1 MARPRSEDK
10 RNAILTAATQV
21 FAEQG
26 LSAPTARIAREAG
39 VAGGTLF
46 TYFRTKEEL
55 LNQLYLSLKL
65 EMREMLMA
73 AYPHEA
79 SLQQRMQ
86 HFWRSYVGW
95 GVANPDKRKVMVQLA
110 LSSHIDDRSK
120 AISAEAF
127 AEIGALLEESRR
139 SGLLR
144 DRLPPELVPA
154 ILGALAEMTMDL
166 VLREPKQA
174 EYYSQAG
181 FEACWNAIA
190 KS

>member
-10 RNAILTAATQV
+10 RNAILTAATEV

-65 EMREMLMA
+65 GMRETLMA
-73 AYPHEA
+73 TYPHEA
-79 SLQQRMQ
+79 SLQERMR

-110 LSSHIDDRSK
+110 MSSHIDDRSK
-120 AISAEAF
+120 ATSAEAF

-144 DRLPPELVPA
+144 DKLPPELIPA
-154 ILGALAEMTMDL
+154 ILGSLAEMTMDL
-166 VLREPKQA
+166 ILREPKHA

-190 KS
+190 KP